1 MKCNQCE
8 MLQIT
13 TGGMSLPCHEIGCP
27 NTHKVWNEEDQE
39 WVNPPQEEDDEE
51 FPAYDGPD
59 EEEEVD
65 EDDGDWYG
73 EDEDLGGTGHGD
85 ISYSD
90 ADPGL

>member
-13 TGGMSLPCHEIGCP
+13 TGGISLPCHETGCP
-27 NTHKVWNEEDQE
+27 NTHKVWNEEDEE
-39 WVNPPQEEDDEE
+39 WQTPEVENDD
-51 FPAYDGPD
+51 
-59 EEEEVD
+59 
-65 EDDGDWYG
+65 DWYG
-73 EDEDLGGTGHGD
+73 EDEDDEDWENQDEDAGGTGHGD